1 MKVLSANNRTLPL
14 KNLEHHLPIVLSTK
28 LFVLFSFLTLSFM
41 IFQLFSPIVSS
52 NAETENTAKVST
64 PAGTISLA
72 TEDNVTINITPT
84 PTQKIYSKT
93 TALKITNSCKKGAT
107 ITLSTN
113 KSHNNLERQGADSLT
128 KTIASVSGGGTLTDN
143 SWGYTLDNTNYLP
156 VPIKDQSPAT
166 IYNTNTAT
174 ASTTT
179 PENLNLTYAVKT
191 DDTIPSG
198 TYTNDL
204 VYTVNVKPECLQ
216 YTLKFNLDN
225 GTGKPGAT
233 YTDRQL
239 SYGTKINLADFT
251 PTRTDYEFMGW
262 IATTNN
268 PAISSTIYN
277 PTANL
282 DVNPANETEVTLK
295 AKWKYTKGIYS
306 ISNMQ
311 QMNPNICKANTTPN
325 RTATT
330 LDTDGSHHGDP
341 NYVPTVTLTDTRDNN
356 TYTISK
362 LADGKC
368 WMTKNLRIAGR
379 TITPADSNVAS
390 SYTIPTSSDSG
401 YSGANDHTASVYVN
415 SDGGFYTWAAATAGT
430 GNATISTDG
439 QNAPASICPKG
450 WRLPTGGGTGEFRA
464 LYNNYNSAD
473 AMINGPAKFT
483 LSGFKHPIIL
493 MNLIRQSGFYWS
505 FTAKSEI
512 AAYFMQLSNNDS
524 VDPEGFINRYSG
536 FSVRCIADDP
546 TIHSISTM
554 QQMTPEVC
562 AAATTPNKTATTLDT
577 DGSHHGDPN
586 YVPTKTLTDTRDNN
600 IYTVSK
606 LADGKCWMTQN
617 LRIAGK
623 TLTSA
628 DSDVTNNYTIP
639 TSSMSGFYN
648 NDVASVYMDSTYGGY
663 YSWPAATAG
672 TGTTALSMEGQ
683 NAPAS
688 ICSKGWRLPTGDD
701 NGEFKKLYDVYGSD
715 SFFWS
720 SPMNFLRTG
729 YMYSGSAYV
738 QGYNYARAWS
748 STVFSSTNARY
759 LRLDGSVIT
768 PNDGTYKAI
777 GNPVRCIAR

>member
-14 KNLEHHLPIVLSTK
+14 KNLEHQLPIILSTK

-113 KSHNNLERQGADSLT
+113 KSHNNLERQGTDTLT
-128 KTIASVSGGGTLTDN
+128 KTISSIANTGNLVDN
-143 SWGYTLDNTNYLP
+143 SWGYTLDNTNYSP
-156 VPIKDQSPAT
+156 VPTKDQAPAT

-216 YTLKFNLDN
+216 YTLKFNLDQ

-239 SYGTKINLADFT
+239 SYGTKVNLSDFT

-268 PAISSTIYN
+268 PTTSAITYNDGANVDIN
-277 PTANL
+277 PTNA
-282 DVNPANETEVTLK
+282 DEITLT
-295 AKWKYTKGIYS
+295 AKWKLKPKGIYT

-311 QMNPNICKANTTPN
+311 QMNLNICKANTTPLA
-325 RTATT
+325 TATA

-356 TYTISK
+356 TYTVSK

-368 WMTKNLRIAGR
+368 WMTQNLRIIDK
-379 TITPADSNVAS
+379 TITPADSDVTSN
-390 SYTIPTSSDSG
+390 YTIPASSISGFDHYDTSNAYID
-401 YSGANDHTASVYVN
+401 NN
-415 SDGGFYTWAAATAGT
+415 DGGFYTWYTATAGT
-430 GNATISTDG
+430 GTQSISSGNTSV
-439 QNAPASICPKG
+439 SICPKG
-450 WRLPTGGGTGEFRA
+450 WRLPTGGNSGEFQT
-464 LYNNYNSAD
+464 LYNNYNYSFVLRS
-473 AMINGPAKFT
+473 NPVNLT
-483 LSGFKHPIIL
+483 LSGYVYGSSRHY
-493 MNLIRQSGFYWS
+493 QGSDGHYWS
-505 FTAKSEI
+505 STVLSGYNVYDLYLGTSNVYPAGLSAKS
-512 AAYFMQLSNNDS
+512 N
-524 VDPEGFINRYSG
+524 G

-554 QQMTPEVC
+554 QQMTPKTC
-562 AAATTPNKTATTLDT
+562 INTTVPFKTATQLDT
-577 DGSHHGDPN
+577 DGSHRGDPN
-586 YVPTKTLTDTRDNN
+586 YVPTVTLTDARDNN
-600 IYTVSK
+600 TYTVSK
-606 LADGKCWMTQN
+606 LADGKCWMTKD

-623 TLTSA
+623 TITPA
-628 DSDVTNNYTIP
+628 DSDVTSNYTIP
-639 TSSMSGFYN
+639 ASSINGFNYNNASNAYVNSDSGFYN
-648 NDVASVYMDSTYGGY
+648 WYTAAVGTSTQD
-663 YSWPAATAG
+663 
-672 TGTTALSMEGQ
+672 LFHHGQ
-683 NAPAS
+683 NTTVS
-688 ICSKGWRLPTGDD
+688 ICPKGWRLPTGG
-701 NGEFKKLYDVYGSD
+701 NSGEFQALYNNYNSPLALR
-715 SFFWS
+715 S
-720 SPMNFLRTG
+720 SPVNLTLSGRVSSSSRDYQGSNG
-729 YMYSGSAYV
+729 YY
-738 QGYNYARAWS
+738 WS
-748 STVFSSTNARY
+748 STVYSDDDAYVLY
-759 LRLDGSVIT
+759 LHTSVVYPAYHLERRLGLS
-768 PNDGTYKAI
+768 
-777 GNPVRCIAR
+777 VRCIAR

>member
-1 MKVLSANNRTLPL
+1 
-14 KNLEHHLPIVLSTK
+14 
-28 LFVLFSFLTLSFM
+28 
-41 IFQLFSPIVSS
+41 
-52 NAETENTAKVST
+52 
-64 PAGTISLA
+64 
-72 TEDNVTINITPT
+72 
-84 PTQKIYSKT
+84 
-93 TALKITNSCKKGAT
+93 
-107 ITLSTN
+107 
-113 KSHNNLERQGADSLT
+113 
-128 KTIASVSGGGTLTDN
+128 
-143 SWGYTLDNTNYLP
+143 
-156 VPIKDQSPAT
+156 
-166 IYNTNTAT
+166 
-174 ASTTT
+174 
-179 PENLNLTYAVKT
+179 
-191 DDTIPSG
+191 
-198 TYTNDL
+198 
-204 VYTVNVKPECLQ
+204 
-216 YTLKFNLDN
+216 
-225 GTGKPGAT
+225 
-233 YTDRQL
+233 
-239 SYGTKINLADFT
+239 
-251 PTRTDYEFMGW
+251 MGW

-268 PAISSTIYN
+268 SAASSTIYN

-295 AKWKYTKGIYS
+295 AKWKYTKGIHS
-306 ISNMQ
+306 IANMQ
-311 QMNPNICKANTTPN
+311 QMTAKTCKESTTPN
-325 RTATT
+325 RTATA
-330 LDTDGSHHGDP
+330 LDTDGSHAGDS

-356 TYTISK
+356 TYTVSK

-415 SDGGFYTWAAATAGT
+415 SDGGFYTWTAATAGT
-430 GNATISTDG
+430 GNAIISTDG

-483 LSGFKHPIIL
+483 LSGFKHPIML
-493 MNLIRQSGFYWS
+493 MGGIGQYGYYWS
-505 FTAKSEI
+505 STAKSDI
-512 AAYFMQLSNNDS
+512 AAYFMQLSINAVNPDGS
-524 VDPEGFINRYSG
+524 INRYSG

-768 PNDGTYKAI
+768 PNGGTYKAI